1 MRTWCNIVTRKKFC
15 GGRGPQFKPKHLV
28 HYPRV
33 NSSRWRLVIVKVEIR
48 APEAGGFEGLW
59 EGAPGIDMCH
69 DVSCIHCIPFYIFVY
84 TLQRG
89 LYTKRCVIY
98 IVGMKVG
105 TLRERERERER
116 EKETKGINKEHK
128 KERKEGRK
136 EGKNLERLEE
146 KNRTEE
152 NRKERKRERGR
163 EEGCPVCAS

>member
-1 MRTWCNIVTRKKFC
+1 MTRKKFC

-105 TLRERERERER
+105 TLRERERERKRNKRNKQRTQER
-116 EKETKGINKEHK
+116 KKGRKKGRKESRKTRRKEQNRREQKRK
-128 KERKEGRK
+128 KEREREG
-136 EGKNLERLEE
+136 GRLPGMCLL
-146 KNRTEE
+146 NRI
-152 NRKERKRERGR
+152 GL
-163 EEGCPVCAS
+163 